1 MAKLFFEKYCG
12 KIKKYKGKIGVG
24 DIGKF
29 VKFNGK
35 MGGEKGKQNRKV
47 GGKIRIFENM
57 VANQKN

>member
-35 MGGEKGKQNRKV
+35 MGGEMGKQNRKV